1 MDSPAAGS
9 TKSRRIGTFII
20 RQLGPNLDISN
31 AGDSGHVEAFDVSWN
46 TQKGVL
52 ASSITL
58 RN

>member
-1 MDSPAAGS
+1 MLMGVPFQ
-9 TKSRRIGTFII
+9 K
-20 RQLGPNLDISN
+20 DISN

>member
-1 MDSPAAGS
+1 MVLATCTLPVSSGQCPDKIKPLA
-9 TKSRRIGTFII
+9 
-20 RQLGPNLDISN
+20 PNLDISN